1 MKRALPLL
9 LALLL
14 LAGCRGQTFY
24 PDEYSYVNEHQAP
37 YAVRETTAE
46 PTETETETEPEM
58 PIVSSPYQIRDGI
71 VDLILAGEESGKFLV
86 RDYRGDLETD
96 IEQMVTR
103 IRKDYPKYSYAMD
116 SFECK
121 LDSSGTVVTVRM
133 KLHLS
138 PQELLAIENRSYQSA
153 IQRIYKA
160 LCDQVS
166 AFTIQVSGYP
176 EDTDLYALLDDYILH
191 HPYEVVEAPQIFV
204 DVFPKEG
211 DTRVVALHFVYDTD
225 GDNLSRHKSKADS
238 FFNWTCANYFEP
250 GQSAEEVV
258 EILYNN
264 LVPPRGYADSEK
276 ATVYTQVVEQNL
288 CSSRTMASVVEY
300 LCKRNGMVCEIV
312 VGERGG
318 ERWYWN
324 RILSGGQWRMF
335 DLHAAALRQ
344 EAPALRLA
352 AEMTGY
358 SWDAERYPEIEEP
371 EPAPPEET
379 VPPSEA
385 PAETA
390 ETAEAAEHTEP
401 VETAQTPETEV
412 PTEPA
417 ATGETAETEGTTEP
431 AAPTQTE
438 EP

>member
-46 PTETETETEPEM
+46 PTETETEAEPEM

-431 AAPTQTE
+431 AASTQTE

>member
-1 MKRALPLL
+1 MKRVLPLL

-46 PTETETETEPEM
+46 PTQTETEAEAEPEI

-96 IEQMVTR
+96 IDQMVRR

-121 LDSSGTVVTVRM
+121 LDGSGTVVTVRM

-166 AFTIQVSGYP
+166 AFTIQVSGFP
-176 EDTDLYALLDDYILH
+176 EDTDLYALLDEYILH

-211 DTRVVALHFVYDTD
+211 DTRVVALHFVYDND
-225 GDNLSRHKSKADS
+225 GNILSRHKSKVDS
-238 FFNWTCANYFEP
+238 FFNWICDYLEP

-264 LVPPRGYADSEK
+264 LVPPRGYIDSEE
-276 ATVYTQVVEQNL
+276 ATVFTQVSEQTL

-300 LCKRNGMVCEIV
+300 LCKRNGLTCEIV
-312 VGERGG
+312 VGELDGV
-318 ERWYWN
+318 RWYWN
-324 RILSGGQWRMF
+324 RILSDGQWRMF

-344 EAPALRLA
+344 EAPALRLS

-385 PAETA
+385 PAEPT
-390 ETAEAAEHTEP
+390 EAALHTEP
-401 VETAQTPETEV
+401 VETARTPETEA
-412 PTEPA
+412 PAEPV
-417 ATGETAETEGTTEP
+417 TSGETAETEAPTEP
-431 AAPTQTE
+431 AASTQTE